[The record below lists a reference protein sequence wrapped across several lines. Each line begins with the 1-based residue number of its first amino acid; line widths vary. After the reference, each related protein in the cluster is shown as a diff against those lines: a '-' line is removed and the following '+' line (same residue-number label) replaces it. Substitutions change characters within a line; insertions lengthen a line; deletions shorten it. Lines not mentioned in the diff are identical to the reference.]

1 MVKACLPSIFWL
13 SKRIV
18 SITYAPL
25 DGVYGLGN
33 LVSKPREIRTKHK
46 KSCSLDTYHT
56 LHLISY
62 DMMWVATMQSYSS
75 FIVFSMKD
83 LMTSMMDF
91 SASMPSICF
100 VSSIVPILRKL
111 KFLLMH
117 LLIWIFVYPFSEKQ
131 NTNVHVSPTNKDPRF
146 GFELRTDELYKQ
158 VYIGIAKKKNPL
170 LLQFTNQKMAWK
182 QS

>member
-1 MVKACLPSIFWL
+1 
-13 SKRIV
+13 
-18 SITYAPL
+18 
-25 DGVYGLGN
+25 
-33 LVSKPREIRTKHK
+33 
-46 KSCSLDTYHT
+46 
-56 LHLISY
+56 
-62 DMMWVATMQSYSS
+62 
-75 FIVFSMKD
+75 
-83 LMTSMMDF
+83 
-91 SASMPSICF
+91 
-100 VSSIVPILRKL
+100 
-111 KFLLMH
+111 MH